1 MSSQNRW
8 LAAGLAVCAL
18 ALAACSEGA
27 ASGDSSGDAAATLEQ
42 IGDSERVRVRLKP
55 GAEERLGIELAE
67 VREVPGR
74 GKAVPYAA
82 VVYDA
87 SGDTWVYTQ
96 PTPRTYVRVP
106 ITIASIAGEDA
117 FVSDGPEVGTEV
129 VTVGTAE
136 LYGVEQEIGV

>member
-1 MSSQNRW
+1 MSSRHQW
-8 LAAGLAVCAL
+8 LAAALAVCAL
-18 ALAACSEGA
+18 TLAACSESE
-27 ASGDSSGDAAATLEQ
+27 ASDSSGDAAATLEQ
-42 IGDSERVRVRLKP
+42 VGESERVRVRLKP

-67 VREVPGR
+67 VRDVPGR

-87 SGDTWVYTQ
+87 AGDTWVYTQ
-96 PTPRTYVRVP
+96 PRDRTYVRAPV
-106 ITIASIAGEDA
+106 TVATVVGEDA
-117 FVSDGPEVGTEV
+117 FLSDGPAAGTEV